1 MRYLLA
7 AFGAVLSISGGMAQ
21 GIQQTKG
28 EFDDKFRQLDEVLPS
43 PNIYRNA
50 AGEPGHEYWQQ
61 EADYTIRVS
70 LDEPARRISAAQ
82 TVTYK
87 NNSPDTLRYLWLQLD
102 QNRFR
107 EDSIA
112 EMTRTFT
119 AKEPGSV
126 NARMALKP
134 QIRLSSLRR
143 MQSQA
148 DHDYGYDITR
158 VADARGNALA
168 NTIVGTLMRIDLP
181 RPLAPGQ
188 STSFQIDWEYNL
200 VEQKAMGGRAGYEH
214 FPDDLREGGNDI
226 FLVAQW
232 FPRMVAYSDYEGW
245 HNKEFLGSGEF
256 TLEFGDYDVEITVPN
271 DHVVSST
278 GVLQNP
284 RQVLTSQQRAR
295 LDRARN
301 ADRPVFVITPEEAE
315 SNESSNPDRRENLAL

>member
-1 MRYLLA
+1 MRFLLA
-7 AFGAVLSISGGMAQ
+7 GLAAALTLSGAMAQ

-28 EFDDKFRQLDEVLPS
+28 EFEDKFRQLDEVLPS
-43 PNIYRNA
+43 PNVYRNA

-61 EADYTIRVS
+61 EADYSIKIS
-70 LDEPARRISAAQ
+70 LDEPARRLSASQ

-112 EMTRTFT
+112 EMTRPFVE
-119 AKEPGSV
+119 KPQGSV
-126 NARMALKP
+126 NLRQTVMP
-134 QIRLSSLRR
+134 QIRLRSLRR

-158 VADARGNALA
+158 VADGRGNALP

-188 STSFQIDWEYNL
+188 STQFQIDWAYNL

-214 FPDDLREGGNDI
+214 FPDDARDGGNDI

-232 FPRMVAYSDYEGW
+232 FPRMIAYSDYEGW
-245 HNKEFLGSGEF
+245 H
-256 TLEFGDYDVEITVPN
+256 
-271 DHVVSST
+271 
-278 GVLQNP
+278 
-284 RQVLTSQQRAR
+284 
-295 LDRARN
+295 
-301 ADRPVFVITPEEAE
+301 
-315 SNESSNPDRRENLAL
+315 